1 MLCLHPE
8 KKSTFGCFFYTY
20 IVKDTLNLKV
30 FYTHSS
36 HFCLLCMNTDF
47 QRIYFMTESRTTF
60 CSTLSVDLGASCTG
74 TFLINHQNT
83 IPTFED
89 CRAMTLIM
97 PRNGAQMSY
106 SVQQRR
112 AARHR
117 LRVSSLYT
125 FSYM

>member
-1 MLCLHPE
+1 
-8 KKSTFGCFFYTY
+8 
-20 IVKDTLNLKV
+20 
-30 FYTHSS
+30 
-36 HFCLLCMNTDF
+36 
-47 QRIYFMTESRTTF
+47 MTESRTTF

-117 LRVSSLYT
+117 LRNQKRFTLARRLLLLLVREQLKVALRA
-125 FSYM
+125 